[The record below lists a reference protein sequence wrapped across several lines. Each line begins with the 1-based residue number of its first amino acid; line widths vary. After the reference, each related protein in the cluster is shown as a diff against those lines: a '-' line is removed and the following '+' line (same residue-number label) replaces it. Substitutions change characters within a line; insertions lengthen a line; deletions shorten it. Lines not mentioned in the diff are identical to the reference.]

1 MWLTRLLIEHFLI
14 CFCTKALRICLLSL
28 ICLYL
33 QQFLRCSS
41 VNYHFRKLIISAI
54 HTMIIFRLRYVD
66 HLVSCVCWPW
76 LLEIWRMSCYVKNWE
91 KGVEIVYSAQNFI
104 LYGLSSFV
112 IQIYLHLDCSY
123 YNVKIVKTTWKYGAD
138 FALAFSCPVPYCVMN
153 ETHGS
158 SSPFSRFIFHHEDY
172 IPSCLAG

>member
-1 MWLTRLLIEHFLI
+1 M
-14 CFCTKALRICLLSL
+14 KAFRICLLSL

-104 LYGLSSFV
+104 LYGLSS
-112 IQIYLHLDCSY
+112 Y
-123 YNVKIVKTTWKYGAD
+123 YRYTSTLTVLITMLKLSKPPGKTELTSLN
-138 FALAFSCPVPYCVMN
+138 F
-153 ETHGS
+153 
-158 SSPFSRFIFHHEDY
+158 
-172 IPSCLAG
+172 